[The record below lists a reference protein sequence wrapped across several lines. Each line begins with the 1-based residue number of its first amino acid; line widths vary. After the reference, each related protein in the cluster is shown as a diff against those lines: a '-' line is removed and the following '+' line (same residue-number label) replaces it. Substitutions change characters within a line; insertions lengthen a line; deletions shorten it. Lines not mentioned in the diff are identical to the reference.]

1 MQNGLSLMFSIFYI
15 CVFFR
20 PGGIV
25 FLKKS
30 KIAVVVGLAM
40 SSFAHAASTVD
51 MVVAIDESGS
61 MSSWQGFVGSYV
73 NNLDTVL
80 TSQGVT
86 TNQFGLVGFGGASY
100 TSTAANEAGRETGSA
115 LYRSFNLVSPTS
127 GLFGG
132 AANFSAVSGSQLV
145 VNGGTEDGYRAIDY
159 LLRNYTFRSSA
170 GASVFLVTDE
180 DRDNDTGNLPTG
192 SALPTD
198 GVLAKTHVQN
208 ELATKKIVL
217 HSVSNQRLFD
227 KDGNAAIAVVGAT
240 PATGTAY
247 VKKSDGSVVA
257 VTGGYSIGYAS
268 GTTVGDYAELA
279 LASGGTVMDISEI
292 NSIINLGGAALSN
305 LSAAMAQ
312 LVAQISQNQQPVIG
326 IDCASATG
334 VARTV
339 CDSMSRSTN
348 TPVQNFLNQVI
359 AQTGGVPARINPAFA
374 RLTPQQFSAATR
386 AAFFSFRSLSRNL
399 FQRLADIRAAGGFGR
414 LTDVNAASFGEFSY
428 AGHAGGAAGG
438 DDSGLGYF
446 VRGNY
451 TRGDMKTSG
460 TSFGFNSDT
469 YQIAAGVDKF
479 ITPGLQLGV
488 SFGYANSDSD
498 MKEVAG
504 GSKNENYTLSM
515 YGSYE
520 VMPNLYLEGVAGYG
534 MGRYSVSRDTGVS
547 GIAYGKT
554 NGRQFIL
561 SGGLNGN
568 VDLADLTL
576 KPYGRINYVRL
587 DIDGFSESGAGAANL
602 DVAGHAADSVVSDL
616 GAVLQKRLDS
626 GWTLEGKLGWEHEIK
641 RANGTTKAAL
651 SADPSVAMNFV
662 GSGGSRDYG
671 RVGLGVTKDLGQAR
685 TIALRGEAM
694 VGHSQYSEHMV
705 ELKFRQEF

>member
-1 MQNGLSLMFSIFYI
+1 
-15 CVFFR
+15 
-20 PGGIV
+20 
-25 FLKKS
+25 
-30 KIAVVVGLAM
+30 
-40 SSFAHAASTVD
+40 

-61 MSSWQGFVGSYV
+61 MSSWQSFVGSYV

-80 TSQGVT
+80 TAQGVT
-86 TNQFGLVGFGGASY
+86 TNQFGLVGFGGDSS
-100 TSTAANEAGRETGSA
+100 TSVPANEAGRETGSWT

-127 GLFGG
+127 GLFGN

-170 GASVFLVTDE
+170 GAAVFLVTDE
-180 DRDNDTGNLPTG
+180 DRDNDTSTLPK
-192 SALPTD
+192 SSVLPTD
-198 GVLAKTHVQN
+198 GAQAKTYVQS
-208 ELATKKIVL
+208 ELASKKIVL

-227 KDGNAAIAVVGAT
+227 KDGNPAIAVVGAT

-247 VKKSDGSVVA
+247 VKKADGSVVA
-257 VTGGYSIGYAS
+257 VTGGYSIGSAY
-268 GTTVGDYAELA
+268 GTTVSDYAEIA

-292 NSIINLGGAALSN
+292 NAIINLGGATLTN

-312 LVAQISQNQQPVIG
+312 LVAQISQTQQPVIG
-326 IDCASATG
+326 IDCSSATG
-334 VARTV
+334 VARSV
-339 CDSMSRSTN
+339 CDAMSRSSK

-359 AQTGGVPARINPAFA
+359 AQAGATPARVNPAFA

-414 LTDVNAASFGEFSY
+414 LADVNTASMGEFAY
-428 AGHAGGAAGG
+428 AGHAGGAAGS

-451 TRGDMKTSG
+451 TRGDMKSSG

-469 YQIAAGVDKF
+469 YQVAAGVDKF
-479 ITPGLQLGV
+479 ITPALQLGV
-488 SFGYANSDSD
+488 SFGYSNSDSD
-498 MKEVAG
+498 MKQAAG
-504 GSKNENYTLSM
+504 GSKNENYTLSL

-534 MGRYSVSRDTGVS
+534 MGRYSLSRDTGVT
-547 GIAYGKT
+547 GIAHAKT
-554 NGRQFIL
+554 DGSQLIL
-561 SGGLNGN
+561 SGGVNAN
-568 VDLADLTL
+568 VDLGAVML
-576 KPYGRINYVRL
+576 KPYGRVNYVRL

-602 DVAGHAADSVVSDL
+602 DVAGHADDSIVSDL

-641 RANGTTKAAL
+641 RANGTTNAAL